1 MPTTTLYVIPVPFDF
16 LDEEGVPA
24 AALAFDPEHGA
35 GARRWVGA
43 TIDVGRTRILP
54 ERGGGAGSPVAFGGR
69 QRTGVGAAPSQRT
82 FFAYSLDAQPVLDT
96 AHYRGAIQR
105 GDAVTPADEATA
117 RACGVPFR
125 DPMVVLRERCVA
137 AVKQWRA
144 DYGADPAFDLWP
156 ANLRALL
163 SPVPA
168 LVTLSPATAK
178 EPSK

>member
-1 MPTTTLYVIPVPFDF
+1 MTTTLYVIPCPFDF

-54 ERGGGAGSPVAFGGR
+54 ERGAAAGAPVAFGGR

-82 FFAYSLDAQPVLDT
+82 FFAYSLEPQSVLDT

-105 GDAVTPADEATA
+105 GDAVVPADEETA
-117 RACGVPFR
+117 RSCGAPWR
-125 DPMVVLRERCVA
+125 EPMAVLRERAAACVER
-137 AVKQWRA
+137 WRA
-144 DYGADPAFDLWP
+144 DHGGTDPALDLWP

-163 SPVPA
+163 YPPPA
-168 LVTLSPATAK
+168 PPK

>member
-1 MPTTTLYVIPVPFDF
+1 MTTTLYVIPCPFDF

-82 FFAYSLDAQPVLDT
+82 FFSYSLEPQPVLDT

-105 GDAVTPADEATA
+105 GDAVVPADEATA
-117 RACGVPFR
+117 RSCGAPWR
-125 DPMVVLRERCVA
+125 EPMDVLREHATA
-137 AVKQWRA
+137 AVAKWRA
-144 DYGADPAFDLWP
+144 DHQGADPALDLWP

-163 SPVPA
+163 SPPPPA
-168 LVTLSPATAK
+168 ATPSPK
-178 EPSK
+178 EPLK